1 MSSWKKAAKTSQK
14 THRERHQPEARKH
27 LGLLEKKKDFIAR
40 ARDFQEKRATIKLLR
55 KRALNKNP
63 DEFHFHMINS
73 KMVNGVH
80 REKDK
85 EDQHTPEQIKLMETQ
100 DLKYVAYKRNIE
112 AKKIEKLQSQ
122 LHMIDAANE
131 TQNQHIFFLD
141 DNTEMKNFDLA
152 KKLGTHPALLPRR
165 TNRPTLNAIKS
176 MKLPELD
183 NKTIVKLEQKK
194 HMAYKELEKRIDRE
208 HELTVV
214 QQKLEM
220 RRALKDKKIRKPK
233 LVKSGSK
240 DAAPIYKWKFEK
252 VGS

>member
-1 MSSWKKAAKTSQK
+1 MSSWKKAAKMSQK

-27 LGLLEKKKDFIAR
+27 LGLLEKKKDYIIR

-73 KMVNGVH
+73 KVMNGVH

-85 EDQHTPEQIKLMETQ
+85 EDQHTSEQIKLMETQ
-100 DLKYVAYKRNIE
+100 DLRYVAYKRNIE
-112 AKKIEKLQSQ
+112 AKKIDKLQSQ

-131 TQNQHIFFLD
+131 TPNQHIFFLD
-141 DNTEMKNFDLA
+141 DDEMKNFDLA
-152 KKLGTHPALLPRR
+152 KKLDTHPALLSRR
-165 TNRPTLNAIKS
+165 TNRPTLNAIKN

-183 NKTIVKLEQKK
+183 NKTIAKFEQKK
-194 HMAYKELEKRIDRE
+194 HMTYKELEKRIDRE
-208 HELTVV
+208 LELTVV
-214 QQKLEM
+214 QQKLEV
-220 RRALKDKKIRKPK
+220 RRALKDKKVRKPK

-240 DAAPIYKWKFEK
+240 DAAPIYRWKFERK
-252 VGS
+252 R